1 MTTLHIRIE
10 STEEFDER
18 VSEQLGKIDD
28 GRAEDLDGEPV
39 LSLEDEATLDT
50 ILSEKNLDLIQTTAS
65 KEPSSMRELARLVD
79 RDIKNVSQ
87 AVNELAEL
95 GLIELDTEGRAR
107 RPSVPYDE
115 LEVTYPLRNRSDE
128 SAAPA

>member
-10 STEEFDER
+10 TIQDFDDR
-18 VSEQLGKIDD
+18 VSEKLRKIDE
-28 GRAEDLDGEPV
+28 GQIADLEGEPV
-39 LSLEDEATLDT
+39 LSLQDESALAS
-50 ILSEKNLDLIQTTAS
+50 ILSGHNLELLRTTARN
-65 KEPSSMRELARLVD
+65 EPSSMRELARLVG

-95 GLIELDTEGRAR
+95 GLIDLETEGRSK
-107 RPSVPYDE
+107 RPRVPYDE
-115 LEVTYPLRNRSDE
+115 LEVTYPLREGE

>member
-10 STEEFDER
+10 TTQDFDDR
-18 VSEQLGKIDD
+18 VSEKLRKIDE
-28 GRAEDLDGEPV
+28 GQIADLEGEPV
-39 LSLEDEATLDT
+39 LSLQDESALAS
-50 ILSEKNLDLIQTTAS
+50 ILSGHNLELLRATARN
-65 KEPSSMRELARLVD
+65 EPSSMRELARLVG

-95 GLIELDTEGRAR
+95 GLIDLETEGRSK
-107 RPSVPYDE
+107 RPRVPYDE
-115 LEVTYPLRNRSDE
+115 LEVTYPLREGE

>member
-10 STEEFDER
+10 TTQDFDDR
-18 VSEQLGKIDD
+18 VSEKLRKIDE
-28 GRAEDLDGEPV
+28 GQIADLEGEPV
-39 LSLEDEATLDT
+39 LSLQDESALAS
-50 ILSEKNLDLIQTTAS
+50 ILSGHNLELLRTTARN
-65 KEPSSMRELARLVD
+65 EPSSMRELARLVG

-95 GLIELDTEGRAR
+95 GLIELETEGRSK
-107 RPSVPYDE
+107 RPRVPYDE
-115 LEVTYPLRNRSDE
+115 LEVTYPLREGE